1 MITTDYQVKSG
12 LRTYSRQ
19 LQRARL
25 TAKRDAPGN
34 APKQASSENVSISQE
49 GRQRLNVE
57 QLAERAKEPTHNP
70 GTDEGKP

>member
-19 LQRARL
+19 LQRSKL
-25 TAKRDAPGN
+25 TAKLDAPGN
-34 APKQASSENVSISQE
+34 APKQMPSENVSISQE

-57 QLAERAKEPTHNP
+57 QLVGQAKDPISKP
-70 GTDEGKP
+70 GSDEGRP